1 MSSIVIQLQSYMIS
15 SHDGYCMY
23 LKLFLFFLFCFLTAV
38 EIVSKII
45 VVAIDLERDYLFKKV
60 QYKLKLFKNNGKK

>member
-38 EIVSKII
+38 EIVSKIV
-45 VVAIDLERDYLFKKV
+45 VVAIDLERDYLF
-60 QYKLKLFKNNGKK
+60 